1 MRRLVAAA
9 ALVLALGAPAHAS
22 VHRFGRVSVEV
33 DEASAF
39 PGGLLAVTI
48 SSRQALR
55 GQFLAILDGRRC
67 PAFWTGEGLRA
78 LVPVP
83 VTYGPGPTTLGIEV
97 RTVRGRQR
105 LAIPLTIAGRAY
117 APRET
122 VLPDAK
128 RALVGLPGAVRDGRR
143 LLQLLRTITPRKE
156 WRGPFRPPVAAA
168 AEPTFGAPQTYAG
181 LSGVESRMD
190 GIFGEYHR
198 GLDYAVPEGTAVAA
212 PAPGTVLFAGTLALS
227 GRTVVIDH
235 GLGVLSVLAHL
246 AGASVREGEWV
257 DAGATVGTSGD
268 SGIAPGPQLHWG
280 VYVLGVAVDPRVF

>member
-1 MRRLVAAA
+1 MRAPAA
-9 ALVLALGAPAHAS
+9 ALLILALAAPAGAS

-48 SSRQALR
+48 SSRQPLR

-67 PAFWTGEGLRA
+67 TAFWTGDGLRA

-83 VTYGPGPTTLGIEV
+83 VTYRPGPATLGIEV
-97 RTVRGRQR
+97 RTARGRQR
-105 LAIPLTIAGRAY
+105 LAIPLAIAPRSY
-117 APRET
+117 PPRET

-128 RALVGLPGAVRDGRR
+128 RELVGLPGAVRDGRR
-143 LLQLLRTITPRKE
+143 LLQLLRTVTPRKE
-156 WRGPFRPPVAAA
+156 WRGPFRPPVAASP
-168 AEPTFGAPQTYAG
+168 EPTFGAPMTYPG
-181 LSGVESRMD
+181 LSAVESRMD

-198 GLDYAVPEGTAVAA
+198 GLDYQVPEGTAVLA
-212 PAPGTVLFAGTLALS
+212 PAPGTVVFAGPLALS

-246 AGASVREGEWV
+246 AGTSVRDGEWI
-257 DAGATVGTSGD
+257 DAGAVVGTSGD